1 MVKNKRRVVLKV
13 SGEQLGSS
21 GEDDFIVKEGIRV
34 CLVIERLRKE
44 GFLVACVVGGGNIVR
59 GHALVESGFTNEV
72 AADNMGMVGT
82 VINAIFLSQLLNDRG
97 FVDARAMSKVSV
109 QGMIEPF
116 SYQRAL
122 KELDAGSV
130 VVVGGGTGNPGV
142 TTDMGVVIVAHQLH
156 CPDVIKTTKVRGVF
170 DKDPNKF
177 SDAKHIPTL
186 DLRTALENPSIQVM
200 DNAALAYAL
209 DHGITISICEPD
221 PDDVIIVLNGDTT
234 RGSIISPL

>member
-1 MVKNKRRVVLKV
+1 MTKDKRRVVLKV

-21 GEDDFIVKEGIRV
+21 GEDDFMVKEGIRV

-59 GHALVESGFTNEV
+59 GQALVESGFTNQV
-72 AADNMGMVGT
+72 VADNMGMIGT

-97 FVDARAMSKVSV
+97 IVEAKAMSKVSV

-130 VVVGGGTGNPGV
+130 VVIGGGTGNPGV
-142 TTDMGVVIVAHQLH
+142 TTDMGVVIAAHQLH
-156 CPDVIKTTKVRGVF
+156 CTDVIKTTKVRGVF
-170 DKDPNKF
+170 TKDPNEFKG
-177 SDAKHIPTL
+177 AEHIPRL
-186 DLRTALENPSIQVM
+186 NLRRALEDTSIQVM

-209 DHGITISICEPD
+209 DHDITISICEPN
-221 PDDVIIVLNGDTT
+221 PNDVIAVLNGDTS
-234 RGSIISPL
+234 RGSVVSPN